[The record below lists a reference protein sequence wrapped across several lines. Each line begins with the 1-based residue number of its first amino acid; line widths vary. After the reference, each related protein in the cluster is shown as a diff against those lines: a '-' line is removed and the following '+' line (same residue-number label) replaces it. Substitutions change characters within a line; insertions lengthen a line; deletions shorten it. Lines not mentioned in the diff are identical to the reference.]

1 VAPAPA
7 PREQGWRRIIL
18 SLLAFVLL
26 PLVPLLRVAIPI
38 EQSLLLIVPALA
50 ACALVGWWAGGRF
63 LLALTWAA
71 LAIWMIVTPLPGA
84 PSFVFIEKGWSLLL
98 VASFGV
104 ASVMSPRQTFFPRA
118 LTAIGLSF
126 AVGMALVLLAAK
138 RPDAIQRTVRVEYT
152 RRVDS
157 WLADWESVSKTREW
171 QDLTRDNPGMES
183 LAKESSDRLRELPP
197 ITAALYPSVLALES
211 LAVLALAWGLYHR
224 VSRARIGPPL
234 APLRDFRFNDQ
245 LVWGL
250 VLGITAVAVPTLKAF
265 NTVGLNLLVFFGA
278 LYALRGLGV
287 LTWFFAPG
295 RLMVALTIGL
305 AIFMW
310 PILGVFALGIGLGDT
325 WLDWRSRPRPT
336 T

>member
-1 VAPAPA
+1 
-7 PREQGWRRIIL
+7 
-18 SLLAFVLL
+18 LAFVLL

-38 EQSLLLIVPALA
+38 EQSLILIVPALA

-63 LLALTWAA
+63 FLALTWTA
-71 LAIWMIVTPLPGA
+71 LATWLIVTPMPGA
-84 PSFVFIEKGWSLLL
+84 PAFAAIAKGWALLL

-104 ASVMSPRQTFFPRA
+104 ASIMSPRQSFFPRA
-118 LTAIGLSF
+118 LSAVGLSF
-126 AVGMALVLLAAK
+126 AVGIALVLFASK
-138 RPDAIQRTVRVEYT
+138 RPDAVERTVRAEYT

-171 QDLTRDNPGMES
+171 TEITRNNPGMDS
-183 LAKESSDRLRELPP
+183 LARESSDRLRQLPP
-197 ITAALYPSVLALES
+197 ITARLYPAVLALES
-211 LAVLALAWGLYHR
+211 LAVLALAWGLFHR
-224 VSRARIGPPL
+224 VSRARIGAPL
-234 APLRDFRFNDQ
+234 APLKEFRFNDQ

-265 NTVGLNLLVFFGA
+265 QTLGLNLLLFFGA

-287 LTWFFAPG
+287 LAWFFAPG

-310 PILGVFALGIGLGDT
+310 PLLGVFALGIGLGDT

>member
-1 VAPAPA
+1 M
-7 PREQGWRRIIL
+7 
-18 SLLAFVLL
+18 LL

-38 EQSLLLIVPALA
+38 EQSLLMIVPALA
-50 ACALVGWWAGGRF
+50 VCALVGWWAGGRF
-63 LLALTWAA
+63 FLALTWTA
-71 LAIWMIVTPLPGA
+71 LAVWMIVTPLPGTPA
-84 PSFVFIEKGWSLLL
+84 FSAIAKGWSLLL

-104 ASVMSPRQTFFPRA
+104 ASIMSPRQSFFPRA
-118 LTAIGLSF
+118 LS
-126 AVGMALVLLAAK
+126 AVGLAFTVGFALVMFASK
-138 RPDAIQRTVRVEYT
+138 RPDAVERTVRSEYT
-152 RRVDS
+152 RRVDA
-157 WLADWESVSKTREW
+157 WLAEWESVSKTKEW
-171 QDLTRDNPGMES
+171 QEITRDNPGMEA
-183 LAKESSDRLRELPP
+183 LARESSDRLRQLPP
-197 ITAALYPSVLALES
+197 ITARLYPAVLALES

-224 VSRARIGPPL
+224 VSRTRIGLPL

-265 NTVGLNLLVFFGA
+265 STIGLNLLLFFGV

-287 LTWFFAPG
+287 LAWFFAPG

-310 PILGVFALGIGLGDT
+310 PLLGVFALGVGLGDT

>member
-1 VAPAPA
+1 
-7 PREQGWRRIIL
+7 
-18 SLLAFVLL
+18 LAFVLL

-38 EQSLLLIVPALA
+38 EQSLILIVPALA

-63 LLALTWAA
+63 FLALTWTA
-71 LAIWMIVTPLPGA
+71 LAVWLIVTPMPGA
-84 PSFVFIEKGWSLLL
+84 PAFVAIAKGWSLLL

-104 ASVMSPRQTFFPRA
+104 ASIMSPRQSFFPRA
-118 LTAIGLSF
+118 LSAVGLSF
-126 AVGMALVLLAAK
+126 AVGIALVLLASK
-138 RPDAIQRTVRVEYT
+138 RPDAVERTVRAEYT

-171 QDLTRDNPGMES
+171 TEITRDNPGMDS
-183 LAKESSDRLRELPP
+183 LARESSDRLKQLPP
-197 ITAALYPSVLALES
+197 ITARLYPAVLALES

-224 VSRARIGPPL
+224 VSRARIGAPL
-234 APLRDFRFNDQ
+234 APLKEFRFNDQ

-250 VLGITAVAVPTLKAF
+250 VLGITAVAVPTLKVF
-265 NTVGLNLLVFFGA
+265 QTVGLNLLLFFGA

-287 LTWFFAPG
+287 LAWFFAPG

-310 PILGVFALGIGLGDT
+310 PLLGVFALGIGLGDT
-325 WLDWRSRPRPT
+325 WLDWRSKPRPT

>member
-1 VAPAPA
+1 
-7 PREQGWRRIIL
+7 
-18 SLLAFVLL
+18 VLL

-63 LLALTWAA
+63 VLVLSWTA
-71 LAIWMIVTPLPGA
+71 LAVWILVTRLPGS
-84 PSFVFIEKGWSLLL
+84 PGFVAVAKGWALL
-98 VASFGV
+98 VSATFGV
-104 ASVMSPRQTFFPRA
+104 VSIMSPRQTFFPRA
-118 LTAIGLSF
+118 LSAIGLAF
-126 AVGMALVLLAAK
+126 AVGLTLALLAAK
-138 RPDAIQRTVRVEYT
+138 QPSSIQRTVQAEYT
-152 RRVDS
+152 RRVDA
-157 WLADWESVSKTREW
+157 WLTDWEAVSKTNEW
-171 QDLTRDNPGMES
+171 QQLTKDNPAMET
-183 LAKESSDRLRELPP
+183 LARESSDRLRQLPP
-197 ITAALYPSVLALES
+197 ITAQLYPAILALES
-211 LAVLALAWGLYHR
+211 LAVLALAWSLFHR
-224 VSRARIGPPL
+224 VSRARIGPAL
-234 APLRDFRFNDQ
+234 APLREFRFNDQ

-250 VLGITAVAVPTLKAF
+250 VAGITAVAVPTLTAF
-265 NTVGLNLLVFFGA
+265 RVAGLNLLVFFGA

-310 PILGVFALGIGLGDT
+310 PLLGVFALGIGLGDT

>member
-1 VAPAPA
+1 M
-7 PREQGWRRIIL
+7 
-18 SLLAFVLL
+18 LL

-50 ACALVGWWAGGRF
+50 ASALVGWWAGGRF
-63 LLALTWAA
+63 FLALSWTA
-71 LAIWMIVTPLPGA
+71 LAVWILVTPLPGSA
-84 PSFVFIEKGWSLLL
+84 GFVAAAKGWALL
-98 VASFGV
+98 AAATFGV
-104 ASVMSPRQTFFPRA
+104 VSIMSPRQPFFPRA
-118 LTAIGLSF
+118 LSAIGLSF
-126 AVGMALVLLAAK
+126 AVGLALVLFAAK
-138 RPDAIQRTVRVEYT
+138 RPDSVERTVRAEYT

-157 WLADWESVSKTREW
+157 WLADWESLSKTKEW
-171 QDLTRDNPGMES
+171 QQLTRDNPGMET
-183 LAKESSDRLRELPP
+183 LARESSDRLRQLPP
-197 ITAALYPSVLALES
+197 VTARLYPAILALES
-211 LAVLALAWGLYHR
+211 LAVLALAWALFHR

-234 APLRDFRFNDQ
+234 APLKEFRFNDQ

-250 VLGITAVAVPTLKAF
+250 VAGITAVAVPTLTAF
-265 NTVGLNLLVFFGA
+265 RVAGLNLLVFFGA

-310 PILGVFALGIGLGDT
+310 PLLGVFALGIGLGDT

>member
-1 VAPAPA
+1 
-7 PREQGWRRIIL
+7 
-18 SLLAFVLL
+18 LAFVLL

-38 EQSLLLIVPALA
+38 EQSLILIVPALA

-63 LLALTWAA
+63 FLALTWTA
-71 LAIWMIVTPLPGA
+71 LAVWLIVTPMPGA
-84 PSFVFIEKGWSLLL
+84 PAFVAIAKGWSLLL

-104 ASVMSPRQTFFPRA
+104 ASIMSPRQSFFPRA
-118 LTAIGLSF
+118 LSAVGLSF
-126 AVGMALVLLAAK
+126 AVGIALVLLASK
-138 RPDAIQRTVRVEYT
+138 RPDAVERTVRAEYT

-171 QDLTRDNPGMES
+171 TEITRDNPGMDS
-183 LAKESSDRLRELPP
+183 LARESSDRLKQLPP
-197 ITAALYPSVLALES
+197 ITARLYPAVLALES

-224 VSRARIGPPL
+224 VSRARIGAPL
-234 APLRDFRFNDQ
+234 APLKEFRFNDQ

-265 NTVGLNLLVFFGA
+265 QTVGLNLLLFFGA

-287 LTWFFAPG
+287 LAWFFAPG

-310 PILGVFALGIGLGDT
+310 PLLGVFALGIGLGDT
-325 WLDWRSRPRPT
+325 WLDWRSKPRPT

>member
-1 VAPAPA
+1 VPPAPA
-7 PREQGWRRIIL
+7 PREQGWKRIIL
-18 SLLAFVLL
+18 ALLAFVLL

-38 EQSLLLIVPALA
+38 EQSLILIVPALA

-63 LLALTWAA
+63 SLALVWTA
-71 LAIWMIVTPLPGA
+71 LAVWLIVTPMPGA
-84 PSFVFIEKGWSLLL
+84 PAFVAMVKGWSLLL

-104 ASVMSPRQTFFPRA
+104 ASIMSPRQPFFPRA
-118 LTAIGLSF
+118 LSAVGLSF
-126 AVGMALVLLAAK
+126 AVGFALVLLASK
-138 RPDAIQRTVRVEYT
+138 RPDSVERTVRAEYT

-171 QDLTRDNPGMES
+171 IEITRDNPGMDS
-183 LAKESSDRLRELPP
+183 LARESSDQLRQLPN
-197 ITAALYPSVLALES
+197 ITARLFPAVLALES
-211 LAVLALAWGLYHR
+211 LAVLALAWGLFHR
-224 VSRARIGPPL
+224 VSRARIGAPL
-234 APLRDFRFNDQ
+234 APLKAFRFNDQ

-265 NTVGLNLLVFFGA
+265 QTVGLNLLLFFGA

-287 LTWFFAPG
+287 LAWFFAPG

-310 PILGVFALGIGLGDT
+310 PLLGVFALGIGLGDT